1 MSIKP
6 QYETYRY
13 TSEIC
18 RLRAQSMVE
27 CRLPGS
33 EIGSVLAVHAVAIPL
48 ESACENGEVRYSGKL
63 LLCVVYEDGARK
75 ICRVERGVEFF
86 HKAEHSSVSPACFAK
101 TALTCESVLH
111 RREGS
116 GLYISVVVGGEISV
130 FGSKQIEYVSGGDH
144 FIVQKQPIQ
153 IYKSVCVSGETE
165 GEDEFDCDYVGD
177 ILMHDEQ
184 AVVKRVRASAG
195 QIEIEGDLVVHACVL
210 ASDDKVV
217 SYERLFPFS
226 MEIPCDEAFGNVQ
239 ASARVC
245 IKSTSL
251 NVGADEEK
259 NKSKVVLSYCL
270 SADCFLHASE
280 ELSVV
285 KDAFCKTADLLLKT
299 ANDGGMYLTNVEKAT
314 QRVGGTCSL
323 SSEVESEYRLEATLL
338 PQAYLQCVKQDN
350 GYFAEGALTAILLF
364 KSEDNGYKTSNLTL
378 PIRFPMD
385 CKDADEIEI
394 DALVCGLNVRRQK
407 DGQTEAE
414 ATLQL
419 CLRGYAVRAW
429 SYINQVQEGECYPPS
444 DAAISLFAL
453 RAGETLWDAA
463 KRLKQSP
470 EELQASNSA
479 IEFPVKTDA
488 NVLIY
493 KQIH

>member
-1 MSIKP
+1 MSMKP

-18 RLRAQSMVE
+18 CLQAQSMVE

-33 EIGSVLAVHAVAIPL
+33 EIGSVLAVNAVAIPM
-48 ESACENGEVRYSGKL
+48 ESACADGEVRYSGKL

-75 ICRVERGVEFF
+75 ICRVERGIEFF
-86 HKAEHSSVSPACFAK
+86 HKAEGRSVSPACFAK
-101 TALTCESVLH
+101 TALTCENISH

-116 GLYISVVVGGEISV
+116 GLYISVVVGSEISV
-130 FGSKQIEYVSGGDH
+130 FGGKQIEYLSGGENV
-144 FIVQKQPIQ
+144 IVQKQPIQ
-153 IYKSVCVSGETE
+153 VYKSVCVSGETE
-165 GEDEFDCDYVGD
+165 GEDEFDCDFVGD
-177 ILMHDEQ
+177 ILMHDEC
-184 AVVKRVRASAG
+184 AVVTRVRASAG
-195 QIEIEGDLVVHACVL
+195 QIEIEGDLVMHACVL

-226 MEIPCDEAFGNVQ
+226 MQIPCDEAFGNVQ
-239 ASARVC
+239 ASARIVV
-245 IKSTSL
+245 KSTAL

-280 ELSVV
+280 ELNVV
-285 KDAFCKTADLLLKT
+285 SDAFCKHAELSLKR
-299 ANDGGMYLTNVEKAT
+299 ANDGGRYLTNVEKAT
-314 QRVGGTCSL
+314 QRVGGVCAL
-323 SSEVESEYRLEATLL
+323 NSEVESEYRLEATLL
-338 PQAYLQCVKQDN
+338 PQAQLQCVQED
-350 GYFAEGALTAILLF
+350 GAFFAEGALTAILLF
-364 KSEDNGYKTSNLTL
+364 KAEENGYKSTRLTL
-378 PIRFPMD
+378 PIRFPIE
-385 CKDADEIEI
+385 CRDAGEIAI

-414 ATLQL
+414 ATLEL
-419 CLRGYAVRAW
+419 CLRGYARREWTYLSEVE
-429 SYINQVQEGECYPPS
+429 EGERFAPS

-463 KRLKQSP
+463 KRLRQSP
-470 EELQASNSA
+470 EELQESNST

-493 KQIH
+493 KQIR